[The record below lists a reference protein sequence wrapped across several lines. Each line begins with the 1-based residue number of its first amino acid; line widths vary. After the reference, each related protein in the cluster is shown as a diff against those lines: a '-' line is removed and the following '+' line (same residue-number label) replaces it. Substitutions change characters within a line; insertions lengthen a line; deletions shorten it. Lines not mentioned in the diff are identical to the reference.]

1 MIRSF
6 RCQETRG
13 IFEGRF
19 SPRFAR
25 GVQLVA
31 ARKLELIEAATDLG
45 QLRIPPGNRL
55 EKLGGDRAGQYSLRV
70 NRQWRICFR
79 WRNGDAFDV
88 ELTDYH

>member
-6 RCQETRG
+6 RCPETRG

-19 SPRFAR
+19 SRQFPPAI
-25 GVQLVA
+25 QLLA
-31 ARKLELIEAATDLG
+31 ARKLEMLDAATVLG
-45 QLRIPPGNRL
+45 QLQVPPGNRL
-55 EKLGGDRAGQYSLRV
+55 EKLSGSRTGQYSIRV

-79 WRNGDAFDV
+79 WRNGDAYDL